1 VEEGNAPEQGS
12 RFRRSVFFSDGY
24 QHRGFGAGSHC
35 AWAIQRRV
43 DQSLHESTLDKAFL
57 PKPAADQHRDNEAG
71 TQSAYLPRLIRT
83 GSDATLR
90 NGGPIGDIIVN
101 NFDEMHQR
109 TEAGFRMGSMSL
121 TIDDLDAACKAI
133 TGREFSVAPFKH
145 LVRPSAALMSRL
157 LKSHETV
164 GEIARTMPDLLER
177 PEVVRALEQQ
187 LAYLMVRCLT
197 EGTVSTMTNGSY
209 RHDKIVA
216 RFEAYLE
223 AHPGEPLYLTEICA
237 AVGAPER
244 TLRIACAEH
253 LGIGPIRYLA
263 LRRMHLVR
271 RALLRGD
278 SSTTVTRVAT
288 DHGFWELGRFAVAYR
303 MLFGETPSASLYRPP
318 DDGRSFPNRSSS
330 FADADLRV
338 VRGNGSRKNRA
349 AALA

>member
-1 VEEGNAPEQGS
+1 MLRSKVLAFADPFSFQTAISTADLELVPTARGQFSAELIRVCMNQLWIK
-12 RFRRSVFFSDGY
+12 RFY
-24 QHRGFGAGSHC
+24 QNLPLINTGTMKPG
-35 AWAIQRRV
+35 RRV
-43 DQSLHESTLDKAFL
+43 LTFL
-57 PKPAADQHRDNEAG
+57 ASSEPAAMRHCGMEVL
-71 TQSAYLPRLIRT
+71 S
-83 GSDATLR
+83 
-90 NGGPIGDIIVN
+90 GDIIVN

>member
-1 VEEGNAPEQGS
+1 MPRSKVLAFADPFSLKTAISTADLELVPTARGKFSAELISVCMNQLWIK
-12 RFRRSVFFSDGY
+12 RFY
-24 QHRGFGAGSHC
+24 QNLPLINTGTMKPR
-35 AWAIQRRV
+35 RRV
-43 DQSLHESTLDKAFL
+43 FTFL
-57 PKPAADQHRDNEAG
+57 ASSEPAAMRHCGMEVL
-71 TQSAYLPRLIRT
+71 S
-83 GSDATLR
+83 
-90 NGGPIGDIIVN
+90 GDIIVN

-121 TIDDLDAACKAI
+121 TIDDLDAACKAT
-133 TGREFSVAPFKH
+133 TGREFCVAPCKH
-145 LVRPSAALMSRL
+145 LVRPSPALMSRL
-157 LKSHETV
+157 LESHETV

-187 LAYLMVRCLT
+187 LIYLMVRCLT

-209 RHDKIVA
+209 RHDKIMA

-223 AHPGEPLYLTEICA
+223 AHPREPLYLTEICA
-237 AVGAPER
+237 AVGASER
-244 TLRIACAEH
+244 TLRIACAKH

-303 MLFGETPSASLYRPP
+303 ILFGETPSASLHRPS
-318 DDGRSFPNRSSS
+318 DGLRISLNRPSSLES
-330 FADADLRV
+330 PILH
-338 VRGNGSRKNRA
+338 S
-349 AALA
+349 

>member
-1 VEEGNAPEQGS
+1 MPRSKVLAFTDPFSFQRAISTADLELVPTAREQ
-12 RFRRSVFFSDGY
+12 FSAELIRVCMNQLWMQHFY
-24 QHRGFGAGSHC
+24 QNLPLIITGTMKPG
-35 AWAIQRRV
+35 RRV
-43 DQSLHESTLDKAFL
+43 FTFLTSSEPASMRHCGMEVQS
-57 PKPAADQHRDNEAG
+57 
-71 TQSAYLPRLIRT
+71 
-83 GSDATLR
+83 
-90 NGGPIGDIIVN
+90 GDIIVN

-109 TEAGFRMGSMSL
+109 TQAGFRMGSMSL
-121 TIDDLDAACKAI
+121 TIDDLDAACKAT

-145 LVRPSAALMSRL
+145 LVRPSAALISRL
-157 LKSHETV
+157 LKLHETV

-187 LAYLMVRCLT
+187 LVYLMVRCLT
-197 EGTVSTMTNGSY
+197 EGTVSILTNGSD

-223 AHPGEPLYLTEICA
+223 AHPGKPLYLAEICA
-237 AVGAPER
+237 AVGAAER

-303 MLFGETPSASLYRPP
+303 TLFGETPSTSLHRPP
-318 DDGRSFPNRSSS
+318 DDERSLPNRRSSL
-330 FADADLRV
+330 ADAIF
-338 VRGNGSRKNRA
+338 
-349 AALA
+349 